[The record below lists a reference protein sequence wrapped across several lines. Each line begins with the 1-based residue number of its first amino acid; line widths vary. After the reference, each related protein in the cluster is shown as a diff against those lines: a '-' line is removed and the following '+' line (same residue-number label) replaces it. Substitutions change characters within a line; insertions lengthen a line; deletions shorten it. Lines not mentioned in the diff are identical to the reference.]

1 MRRNHLRSTHY
12 RRPTSTFFMPDA
24 QSLSSG
30 KPIPLIEVR
39 NMNKSYLND
48 GVETPV
54 LFDINLTIQ
63 PGEFVSIMGPSGS
76 GKSTL
81 MHILGFLDVPT
92 SGHYHF
98 KGTSTE
104 EQTEDALAFIRAGS
118 VSFVFQSFNLLPRTT
133 VLDNVML
140 PLLYHATIPVHE
152 RKERAIRAI
161 ESVGLGER
169 TLFYSN
175 QLSGGQQQRVAIARS
190 LVTEP
195 EVIFADE
202 PTGNLDSASG
212 KHVMEILQKLHAEGH
227 TIILVTHERTTAEHA
242 ERIVKIHDGRIVADE
257 RSAGSKATPVAA
269 GISDGTFVRRIA
281 SKLAELK

>member
-1 MRRNHLRSTHY
+1 MSS
-12 RRPTSTFFMPDA
+12 TSTPTG
-24 QSLSSG
+24 QPL
-30 KPIPLIEVR
+30 PLIEIIAL
-39 NMNKSYLND
+39 NKAYLND

-54 LFDINLTIQ
+54 LFDVNLTIRT
-63 PGEFVSIMGPSGS
+63 GEFVSIMGPSGS

-81 MHILGFLDVPT
+81 MHILGFLDVPST
-92 SGHYHF
+92 GQYRF
-98 KGTSTE
+98 KGEQTG
-104 EQTEDALAFIRAGS
+104 EQTEDHLAGIRAES
-118 VSFVFQSFNLLPRTT
+118 VGFVFQSFNLLPRTT

-140 PLLYHATIPVHE
+140 PLLYNSAFRPSE
-152 RKERAIRAI
+152 RKEKALAAIR
-161 ESVGLGER
+161 SVGLGER
-169 TLFYSN
+169 ALFYSN

-212 KHVMEILQKLHAEGH
+212 KQVMEILQRLHSEGH

-242 ERIVKIHDGRIVADE
+242 ERIIKIHDGRIVADE
-257 RSAGSKATPVAA
+257 RSADSKALPPAA

-281 SKLAELK
+281 SKTVELK